1 MALLIMK
8 VEELIDI
15 TNQIYD
21 ILHGYGIIV
30 DHDMLTHNIFKT
42 IKESYP
48 NDSME
53 LEPPDLKPLLGLKT
67 LPEIV

>member
-1 MALLIMK
+1 MALLVMK
-8 VEELIDI
+8 IEELINI
-15 TNQIYD
+15 TNEIDD

-30 DHDMLTHNIFKT
+30 DHDILAHNIFKT

-48 NDSME
+48 DHNIE
-53 LEPPDLKPLLGLKT
+53 LEPPDLRVILKLKT